1 VSVNSASVAYTNT
14 MPVSTARSSVGL
26 RPANWRLRGAR
37 AGSSGSISD
46 HNLLKFANSTN
57 DVRWGVDLHGIRP
70 PPWVRIPCKSTT
82 YKPKDAYYVVVPHGR
97 SMAPMVA
104 FPIDLFAHCSDSQST
119 KHAID
124 LHSQGEWD
132 IASPP
137 LFRLSRSGASE
148 ECRSR
153 S

>member
-1 VSVNSASVAYTNT
+1 
-14 MPVSTARSSVGL
+14 
-26 RPANWRLRGAR
+26 
-37 AGSSGSISD
+37 
-46 HNLLKFANSTN
+46 
-57 DVRWGVDLHGIRP
+57 
-70 PPWVRIPCKSTT
+70 
-82 YKPKDAYYVVVPHGR
+82 
-97 SMAPMVA
+97 MAPMVA

-153 S
+153 SWWIAPVSQPAGLRSTKIGIAVRVVTDSPHPGP